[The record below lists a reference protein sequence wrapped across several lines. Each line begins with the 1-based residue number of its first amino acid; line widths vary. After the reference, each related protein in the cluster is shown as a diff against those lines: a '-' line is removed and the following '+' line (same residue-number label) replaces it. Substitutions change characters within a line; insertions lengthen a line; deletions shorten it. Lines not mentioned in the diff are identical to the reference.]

1 MTDQQPPGPNMLS
14 LIRDGRKAVV
24 VLGQK
29 RRGLTDIYHRVL
41 TMALWELLALLAAT
55 FLGMNLVFA
64 MLYMLA
70 PGAILGA
77 RPGVFLDA
85 FFFSVE
91 TFATI
96 GYGVMSPQGPYG
108 NALMTVEAFFGLVT
122 AAVTTGLIFA
132 RVSKPTSRVMFSKV
146 AVVTLFDGVPTLM
159 FRAANQR
166 GNQILEAEAMV
177 NLARQTVTA
186 EGHIMRSFF
195 DLPVVRARSPL
206 FSLSWTIMH
215 RLEPASPLYGV
226 TEQSL
231 RADGAEI
238 IVVLSGT
245 DDTFAQRIHARYVY
259 SPENILWGKEFE
271 DILSV
276 APDGR
281 RVVDYSKFHDV
292 RDKPPTPPH

>member
-96 GYGVMSPQGPYG
+96 G
-108 NALMTVEAFFGLVT
+108 
-122 AAVTTGLIFA
+122 
-132 RVSKPTSRVMFSKV
+132 
-146 AVVTLFDGVPTLM
+146 
-159 FRAANQR
+159 
-166 GNQILEAEAMV
+166 
-177 NLARQTVTA
+177 
-186 EGHIMRSFF
+186 
-195 DLPVVRARSPL
+195 
-206 FSLSWTIMH
+206 
-215 RLEPASPLYGV
+215 
-226 TEQSL
+226 
-231 RADGAEI
+231 
-238 IVVLSGT
+238 
-245 DDTFAQRIHARYVY
+245 
-259 SPENILWGKEFE
+259 
-271 DILSV
+271 
-276 APDGR
+276 
-281 RVVDYSKFHDV
+281 
-292 RDKPPTPPH
+292 